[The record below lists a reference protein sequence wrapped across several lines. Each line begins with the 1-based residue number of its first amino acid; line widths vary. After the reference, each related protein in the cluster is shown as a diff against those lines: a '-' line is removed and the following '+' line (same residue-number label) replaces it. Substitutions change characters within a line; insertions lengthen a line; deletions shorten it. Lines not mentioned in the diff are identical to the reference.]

1 MVWAWRLHSALSLG
15 CPVVECGDRYTGDVV
30 DFFGREHLTTV
41 GQRFRHRDS
50 LWLQQMGPKHPLVVG
65 WNDTTVSSHP
75 HPAVH
80 NFRPAINQPVDVEW
94 HLLGRSTSS
103 DADPNRL
110 LDSVIQFIQLGQ
122 LVYRGEAHLA
132 QTASHRSIPDHI
144 VSPQQHPLPHIN

>member
-1 MVWAWRLHSALSLG
+1 MSRTSSAVSMSRPSDRDFVIGTHLSWR
-15 CPVVECGDRYTGDVV
+15 EK
-30 DFFGREHLTTV
+30 
-41 GQRFRHRDS
+41 
-50 LWLQQMGPKHPLVVG
+50 GPKRPVVVG